1 MTRRVQDSGG
11 SWHAVGSVMPTPP
24 DPSDPRGET
33 IPFHGRY
40 RGAHNTG
47 VPDKSALGLPEF
59 APVFNTPN
67 VTYSDRHFIGYCEIN
82 ATGIVFERCYF
93 EARNDLFG
101 INANQ
106 LTYFY
111 DCDINGGKY
120 LDNSDAITGSVKAI
134 RCHIWGGGNDNVGF
148 GEDGMYQD
156 CYIHNVYQHYGTH
169 SDNSQTLGNNN
180 LGLIRNKLLSYDPYT
195 GIQYNSSLQLAT
207 NGGNIDGVQIVDNYM
222 DGGGYTI
229 NGRAIDPRFSNV
241 LISGNRFG
249 RHYAFGP
256 VTAEVRVV
264 PPYGTFTATNVYDD
278 TGVSV

>member
-1 MTRRVQDSGG
+1 MTRYVQDSTGDW
-11 SWHAVGSVMPTPP
+11 SPVDNFLPKAPTA
-24 DPSDPRGET
+24 SDPRGVT
-33 IPFHGRY
+33 TPFHGRY

-59 APVFNTPN
+59 APIFNTPN
-67 VTYSDRHFIGYCEIN
+67 VTYSDRHFIGYCQID

-93 EARNDLFG
+93 EAREALFG

-106 LTYFY
+106 PVTLY
-111 DCDINGGKY
+111 DCDIDGGKY
-120 LDNSDAITGSVKAI
+120 VSNSDAITGSVLAI

-148 GEDGMYQD
+148 GEGGTYQD

-180 LGLIRNKLLSYDPYT
+180 LALIRNKLLSYDPYT
-195 GIQYNSSLQLAT
+195 GIQYNSCLQLAT
-207 NGGNIDGVQIVDNYM
+207 NGGPIDGVQIIDNYM

-229 NGRAIDPRFSNV
+229 NGRALDPRFSNV

-249 RHYAFGP
+249 RHYAYAP
-256 VTAEVRVV
+256 VAAEVRVV

-278 TGVSV
+278 TGASV